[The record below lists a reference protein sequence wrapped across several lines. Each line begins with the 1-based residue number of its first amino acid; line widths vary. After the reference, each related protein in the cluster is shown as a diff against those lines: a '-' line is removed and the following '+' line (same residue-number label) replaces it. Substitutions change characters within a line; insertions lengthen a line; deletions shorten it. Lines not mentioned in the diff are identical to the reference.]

1 MFLYERVKK
10 LRPAEFRRLTGVKPE
25 TFSKMIE
32 ILAAERA
39 KVHRK
44 GGRNPKLS
52 LENTLLMVLEYLREY
67 RTIFH
72 ISQSYGIA
80 ESSANKAIHWVE
92 ETLAKAP
99 EFQLP
104 SRRVLQDSEME
115 FEVFVVDAT
124 ETPIER
130 PKKK

>member
-1 MFLYERVKK
+1 MFLYERVRK
-10 LRPAEFRRLTGVKPE
+10 LKPPEFRRLTGVKPE
-25 TFSKMIE
+25 TFAKMVE

-92 ETLAKAP
+92 ETLAKSP

-104 SRRVLQDSEME
+104 SRRILQDSEME